1 MARLGHGKD
10 RGSRRR
16 DHGGEPWLG
25 AGRGSG
31 DGLPVLGPVPGV
43 AGLWLA
49 VLHSGVTLAP
59 LAGELL
65 AAEMLGRGDQALL
78 AGFRPAR
85 LM

>member
-1 MARLGHGKD
+1 MLG
-10 RGSRRR
+10 
-16 DHGGEPWLG
+16 
-25 AGRGSG
+25 
-31 DGLPVLGPVPGV
+31 PVLGPVPGV